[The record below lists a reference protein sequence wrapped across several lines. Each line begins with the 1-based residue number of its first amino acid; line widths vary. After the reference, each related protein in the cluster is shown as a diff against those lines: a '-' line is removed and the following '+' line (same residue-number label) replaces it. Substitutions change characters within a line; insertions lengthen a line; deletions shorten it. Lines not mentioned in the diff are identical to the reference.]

1 MATLSLNVEDYPVR
15 EWVKDATATSSE
27 IKLTMQV
34 TRDDPDAVTLRI
46 CNGNDCVDVD
56 ISDIQLGQTATK
68 TANVP
73 GAGSAGTLSVPEQS
87 AQLCPGGSITI
98 TAPADKA
105 RAYTGLIGTR
115 SPSTAPIDGVVL
127 PGKSVS
133 SSLPSNFEDCVTV
146 KYYDVDPNTVL
157 ADYTLTFKL
166 LDANGQELDSKSV
179 TITDARP
186 FDVQGYSGQVTVDVT
201 EVL

>member
-15 EWVKDATATSSE
+15 EWVRDSTATSSE

-34 TRDDPDAVTLRI
+34 TRDDPNAVTLRI

-56 ISDIQLGQTATK
+56 ISDIELGQTATK

-73 GAGSAGTLSVPEQS
+73 GAGSAGTLNVPEQS
-87 AQLCPGGSITI
+87 IELCPGDTVTI

-105 RAYTGLIGTR
+105 RAYTGVFGQTN
-115 SPSTAPIDGVVL
+115 PSGVPGDGVIL
-127 PGKSVS
+127 PGKSISV
-133 SSLPSNFEDCVTV
+133 SLPSQFESCITI
-146 KYYDVDPNTVL
+146 KYYDVDPATVL

-166 LDANGQELDSKSV
+166 LDANGQELDAKSV